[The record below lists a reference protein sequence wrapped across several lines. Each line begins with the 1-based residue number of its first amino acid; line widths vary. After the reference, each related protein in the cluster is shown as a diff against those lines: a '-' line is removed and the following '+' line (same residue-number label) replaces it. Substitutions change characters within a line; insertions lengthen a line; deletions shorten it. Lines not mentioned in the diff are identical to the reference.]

1 MTLKSYFLLN
11 YPERAFAFVFREV
24 KQYSS
29 TADGTSLKRKAG
41 IFMCCLEDDKHI
53 DLFRD
58 YFSSWILVLLL
69 LAVDILIYQQLFQIV
84 FRKIT

>member
-53 DLFRD
+53 DLQG
-58 YFSSWILVLLL
+58 LLL
-69 LAVDILIYQQLFQIV
+69 FMDPCTT
-84 FRKIT
+84 ITGCWIF